1 MKAKGGAVAG
11 RGRLGGT
18 GGQALTEAAIM
29 MSLLAFAWAGL
40 TVTSFMTS
48 NGIRTASAAR
58 HLAWM
63 EGNGLHGQAG
73 TLDGRFYDVVSAGN
87 LGNPP
92 PAAVRRNIQGVGGVL
107 GALMFFMTGDAYQ
120 VYHTEVTFNPIGNPT
135 GTYPYVLL
143 DVEFPILWDGPIG
156 NVLAYNVV
164 CEWPDLSDTF
174 SDSGQMF
181 SMLGAIFGL

>member
-1 MKAKGGAVAG
+1 MRMIRKASV
-11 RGRLGGT
+11 RRRRLGPE

-29 MSLLAFAWAGL
+29 MSLLAFTWAGL

-48 NGIRTASAAR
+48 NGIRTAAAAR

-63 EGNGLHGQAG
+63 EGNGLNGQSA
-73 TLDGRFYDVVSAGN
+73 TLDSRFYDAVSVGN

-92 PAAVRRNIQGVGGVL
+92 PSASRRNIQGVGGVL
-107 GALMFFMTGDAYQ
+107 GMLMFFMTGDAYQ
-120 VYHTEVTFNPIGNPT
+120 VYHTEVTFNPIGNP
-135 GTYPYVLL
+135 GGIYPYVLMNT
-143 DVEFPILWDGPIG
+143 EFPILFDGPIG

-164 CEWPDLSDTF
+164 CEWPDLSNTF